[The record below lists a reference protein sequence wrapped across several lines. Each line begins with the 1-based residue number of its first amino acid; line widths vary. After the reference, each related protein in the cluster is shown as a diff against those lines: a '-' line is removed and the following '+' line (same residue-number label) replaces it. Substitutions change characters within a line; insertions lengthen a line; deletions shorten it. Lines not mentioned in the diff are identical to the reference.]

1 MMRRWRRKFK
11 NWWLDRSALSREM
24 LVAGAVIGVLAGGGL
39 AAWVIHKGPYRNWQ
53 QVKAVERGREAVEKG
68 DYVTALLAFRRA
80 TQLRPDK
87 VETWRE
93 VAEFLSKVGS
103 PEVLVAR
110 ENLVRLAPEEMSY
123 RMALVSESLK
133 QGDMVLATRAM
144 TELERKAVEDASFY
158 RLAAALALALGKEAE
173 LEAHLGA
180 LVKLEPENAA
190 ARFNLAALRLW
201 GADRE
206 VAAQAE
212 ETIYELMGDEEWRV
226 RGALE
231 VLKRAAA
238 TMDKPTVDRVVAR
251 VLRQLNPVGAEVAL
265 ARPEPGEPPGWSGL
279 MEALRVAAAR
289 RAPDAAAL
297 AEWWSKLGARP
308 AVITWIDGLEPAVGE
323 TAPVRSV
330 LTGLVAAE
338 GMTERLDALLA
349 AGAWG
354 PIKREAIN
362 LALAARWQAGRP
374 DGRRA
379 ETTWAD
385 AVQATDGNAASLRVL
400 VRLGAVWQ
408 RPRWQVEALWPIVT
422 QHRGE
427 YWALEVLRTSLV
439 LRRDEAGLLR
449 LYEIWATR
457 TLDSVQVQSTRVM
470 LAALMDRMNSSAEQS
485 WRRLEE
491 RPVEAPVARLAL
503 VAAYWRMRDTAKA
516 QALLEGFPPDEGMTR
531 DAKVNLW
538 RGLVAAQ
545 ADAREEARAWL
556 VPLDDRSWLPSERKL
571 RGDALED
578 LRQRDRQD
586 AEAARKAE
594 QERLAE
600 EAKKAQETQ
609 AADNAEPVTP

>member
-1 MMRRWRRKFK
+1 MIRRWRRKFK
-11 NWWLDRSALSREM
+11 HWWLDRSALSREM
-24 LVAGAVIGVLAGGGL
+24 LAVAAVTAVLGGGGL
-39 AAWVIHKGPYRNWQ
+39 VVWVVHKGPYRTWQ
-53 QVKAVERGREAVEKG
+53 QRQAMELGREAAEKG
-68 DYVTALLAFRRA
+68 DYVKALLAFRRA

-87 VETWRE
+87 VEMWRE
-93 VAEFLSKVGS
+93 VAEFLSKLGS
-103 PEVLVAR
+103 PEALVAR
-110 ENLVRLAPEEMSY
+110 ENLVRLAPEDVTY

-133 QGDMVLATRAM
+133 HGDMVLATRAL

-173 LEAHLGA
+173 LEKHLAA
-180 LVKLEPENAA
+180 LAGLEPENAA

-201 GADRE
+201 GAE
-206 VAAQAE
+206 KAEAEKAE
-212 ETIYELMGDEEWRV
+212 EMIYELMGDDEWRV

-238 TMDKPTVDRVVAR
+238 TMDAPTVDRVVAR
-251 VLRQLNPVGAEVAL
+251 VLRRLDPVGAEVAL

-279 MEALRVAAAR
+279 MAALRAAAAM

-308 AVITWIDGLEPAVGE
+308 AVIAWIDGLEPAVGE
-323 TAPVRSV
+323 SAPVRSV

-338 GMTERLDALLA
+338 GMTERLDGLLA

-374 DGRRA
+374 DGLRS

-385 AVQATDGNAASLRVL
+385 AVQATGGNAASLRVL

-408 RPRWQVEALWPIVT
+408 RPLWQAEALWPIVT

-427 YWALEVLRTSLV
+427 YWALEALRTSLV

-470 LAALMDRMNSSAEQS
+470 LAALLDRMNSSAEQS
-485 WRRLEE
+485 WRRLEA
-491 RPVEAPVARLAL
+491 RPVDDPVARLAL
-503 VAAYWRMRDTAKA
+503 AAAYWRTRDTAKA
-516 QALLEGFPPDEGMTR
+516 QALLEGFAPDGPV

-545 ADAREEARAWL
+545 ADAREEARGWL
-556 VPLDDRSWLPSERKL
+556 TALDDRSWLPSERKL
-571 RGDALED
+571 RGDALEE

-594 QERLAE
+594 QERMAE
-600 EAKKAQETQ
+600 EAKKAQE
-609 AADNAEPVTP
+609 AGNAEPATP